1 MKHGNIALFVPH
13 NGCPNQCSFC
23 NQKSITGRQYQ
34 PTPKDVDDAVEEA
47 LAANEKYGLKYDY
60 EIAFFGGSFTAI
72 DRNYML
78 ALLNAAYKYVENKT
92 VKGIRLSTRPDAVDT
107 EVLATLKRHGVTSI
121 ELGAQSM
128 CDEVLLANRRG
139 HTADDVRISSR
150 LIKSFGFSLGLQM
163 MTGLYKSSDERD
175 IYTAQEII
183 KLAPD
188 TVRIYPT
195 VTMENTPLADLYKS
209 GSFVPVGMEKS
220 VNLCAVLLKMF
231 TEHNIEVIRLGLHY
245 SKELEK
251 DMLYN
256 NYHPAFKE
264 LCESKMM
271 LSDFMEKAESMNCS
285 DITVSVNPA
294 SVSRF
299 VGQKRANMKLL
310 SEKGYRI
317 KLLQDK
323 SLSKY
328 EIKLKPYQG

>member
-34 PTPKDVDDAVEEA
+34 PTPQDVDNAVKEA
-47 LAANEKYGLKYDY
+47 LDANKKYGLKYDY

-72 DRNYML
+72 DRSYML
-78 ALLNAAYKYVENKT
+78 SLLTSAYKYVKNKT
-92 VKGIRLSTRPDAVDT
+92 VKGIRLSTRPDAIDT
-107 EVLATLKRHGVTSI
+107 EVLTVLKNHGVTSI

-128 CDEVLLANRRG
+128 CDEVLIANRRG
-139 HTADDVRISSR
+139 HTADDVRSSSK

-163 MTGLYKSSDERD
+163 MTGLYKDSDERD

-183 KLAPD
+183 KLVPD

-209 GSFVPVGMEKS
+209 GKFVPGSMEKS
-220 VNLCAVLLKMF
+220 VNLCALLLKMF

-251 DMLYN
+251 DMLYE

-271 LSDFMEKAESMNCS
+271 LGDFLEKAKSINGN
-285 DITVSVNPA
+285 DITVSVKPA

-299 VGQKRANMKLL
+299 VGQKRANIKIL
-310 SEKGYRI
+310 SEMGYRI
-317 KLLQDK
+317 NLVQDN